1 MTKEIEVVKI
11 TSLQIYLIDGRVIA
25 LNEEM
30 LKSLNEVI
38 IRQSINQIAWNL
50 VRICKDKD
58 KNKFKEI
65 FVNHINSLLRNYL
78 LSNYEPEIPGSE
90 WEKVARYSVLL
101 LTQVDGNSM
110 ITQTN
115 EKATSNIVKVIISVK
130 SSILEGAVIKDA
142 VIQGRRLKFLYY
154 LGQFISYQYNV
165 EYGDC
170 LAVKDLNN
178 GFDEIEITRFLNE
191 KFRKEDIAETVR
203 ERFMNEIH
211 KLNVQL
217 YDELGVTVEFHRTVP
232 VSVVEKRRSIKTFE
246 IKDIEK

>member
-1 MTKEIEVVKI
+1 MAKKIEAVKI
-11 TSLQIYLIDGRVIA
+11 TSLQVYLIDGRVIVP
-25 LNEEM
+25 NEEVI
-30 LKSLNEVI
+30 KSLNDVVI
-38 IRQSINQIAWNL
+38 IKSVEQIARNL
-50 VRICKDKD
+50 VRAYENKD

-65 FVNHINSLLRNYL
+65 FINHINYWLKNYL
-78 LSNYEPEIPGSE
+78 LSNYEPQIPGLG

-101 LTQVDGNSM
+101 PTQVDGSFM

-165 EYGDC
+165 DGDC

-178 GFDEIEITRFLNE
+178 GFNEIEITRFLNE
-191 KFRKEDIAETVR
+191 KFRREDIAETVR

-217 YDELGVTVEFHRTVP
+217 FDELGVTVEFHRTVP

-246 IKDIEK
+246 TKDIEK

>member
-1 MTKEIEVVKI
+1 MTKKIEAVKI
-11 TSLQIYLIDGRVIA
+11 TSLQVTIKDGRVMFPS
-25 LNEEM
+25 EEM
-30 LKSLNEVI
+30 LKKLNDLI
-38 IRQSINQIAWNL
+38 IRNTIYQIARSL
-50 VRICKDKD
+50 VYICENKN

-78 LSNYEPEIPGSE
+78 LSNYESKIQGLKWEITP
-90 WEKVARYSVLL
+90 RYSALL
-101 LTQVDGNSM
+101 PTQVDGNFL

-115 EKATSNIVKVIISVK
+115 EKATSNISKVIVSLK
-130 SSILEGAVIKDA
+130 SYVLDGAVIKDA

-165 EYGDC
+165 EYGKC

-178 GFDEIEITRFLNE
+178 GFNEIEITRFLNE
-191 KFRKEDIAETVR
+191 KFRREDIAETVR
-203 ERFMNEIH
+203 ERFRNEIH
-211 KLNVQL
+211 KLNVQI

-232 VSVVEKRRSIKTFE
+232 VSIVEKRRSIKTFE

>member
-1 MTKEIEVVKI
+1 MAKEIETVKI
-11 TSLQIYLIDGRVIA
+11 TSLQVYLKDGKVIA

-30 LKSLNEVI
+30 IKSLNEVL
-38 IRQSINQIAWNL
+38 IRQSVDQIAWNL
-50 VRICKDKD
+50 VRIYKNKD

-65 FVNHINSLLRNYL
+65 FVNHINILLRGYL
-78 LSNYEPEIPGSE
+78 LSNYDPQVSG
-90 WEKVARYSVLL
+90 WENKARYSELL
-101 LTQVDGNSM
+101 PTQVDGDFL

-115 EKATSNIVKVIISVK
+115 EKATSNITKVVISVK
-130 SSILEGAVIKDA
+130 SYVLEGAVIKDA

-165 EYGDC
+165 DGDC

-191 KFRKEDIAETVR
+191 KFRREDIAETVR

-246 IKDIEK
+246 VKDIEK

>member
-1 MTKEIEVVKI
+1 MTKEIEAVKI
-11 TSLQIYLIDGRVIA
+11 TSLQIYLKDGKVIN
-25 LNEEM
+25 LDEEM
-30 LKSLNEVI
+30 IKSLNDVI
-38 IRQSINQIAWNL
+38 ICQSINQIARSL
-50 VRICKDKD
+50 VRVCEN
-58 KNKFKEI
+58 KNKNIFKEI

-78 LSNYEPEIPGSE
+78 LSNYEPRIPGLK
-90 WEKVARYSVLL
+90 WGNIMYSVLL
-101 LTQVDGNSM
+101 PTQVDGNFQL
-110 ITQTN
+110 TQTN

-130 SSILEGAVIKDA
+130 PSILEGAVIKEA

-170 LAVKDLNN
+170 LIVKDLNN
-178 GFDEIEITRFLNE
+178 GFNEIEITRFLNE
-191 KFRKEDIAETVR
+191 KFRREDIAETVR

>member
-1 MTKEIEVVKI
+1 MAKEIEAVKI
-11 TSLQIYLIDGRVIA
+11 TSLQIYLNDGKVIA

-30 LKSLNEVI
+30 IKSLNEVI
-38 IRQSINQIAWNL
+38 IRKSIYQIAWSL
-50 VRICKDKD
+50 VYVCENKN

-65 FVNHINSLLRNYL
+65 FVNHINSLLRDYL
-78 LSNYEPEIPGSE
+78 LSNYEPKIQGLKWEIIP
-90 WEKVARYSVLL
+90 RYSALL
-101 LTQVDGNSM
+101 PTQVNGDFL

-115 EKATSNIVKVIISVK
+115 EKATSNVIKVVISVK
-130 SSILEGAVIKDA
+130 SYILEGAVIKDA

-165 EYGDC
+165 EHGNC

-178 GFDEIEITRFLNE
+178 GFNEIEITRFLNE
-191 KFRKEDIAETVR
+191 KFRREDITETVR

-232 VSVVEKRRSIKTFE
+232 VSIVEKRRSIKTFE

>member
-1 MTKEIEVVKI
+1 MAKEIEAVKI
-11 TSLQIYLIDGRVIA
+11 TSLQVYLKDGKVIA

-30 LKSLNEVI
+30 IKSLNEVI
-38 IRQSINQIAWNL
+38 IRQSIDQIAWNL
-50 VRICKDKD
+50 VRIYKDKD

-78 LSNYEPEIPGSE
+78 LSNYEPQISGLE
-90 WEKVARYSVLL
+90 WEKVARYSGLL
-101 LTQVDGNSM
+101 PTQVDGYFQ
-110 ITQTN
+110 ITQIN
-115 EKATSNIVKVIISVK
+115 EKATSNISKVIISVK

-154 LGQFISYQYNV
+154 LGQFISYQYDV
-165 EYGDC
+165 EYGNC

-191 KFRKEDIAETVR
+191 KFRREDIAETVR

-232 VSVVEKRRSIKTFE
+232 VSIVEKRRSIKTFE

>member
-1 MTKEIEVVKI
+1 MAKEIEAVKI
-11 TSLQIYLIDGRVIA
+11 TSLHIYLNDGRVIA
-25 LNEEM
+25 PDERILE
-30 LKSLNEVI
+30 SLNEVI
-38 IRQSINQIAWNL
+38 IRQSVGQISWSL
-50 VRICKDKD
+50 VRLCNNKN

-65 FVNHINSLLRNYL
+65 FVNRINSLLRNYL
-78 LSNYEPEIPGSE
+78 LSNYEPQIPGLV
-90 WEKVARYSVLL
+90 WEKLARYSELL
-101 LTQVDGNSM
+101 PTQVDGSFM

-115 EKATSNIVKVIISVK
+115 EKATSNIIKVIIDLK
-130 SSILEGAVIKDA
+130 SYVLEGAVIKEA

-178 GFDEIEITRFLNE
+178 GFNEVEITRFLNE
-191 KFRKEDIAETVR
+191 KFRREDIAETVK

-232 VSVVEKRRSIKTFE
+232 VSIVEKKGSIKTFE

>member
-1 MTKEIEVVKI
+1 MAKEIEAVKI
-11 TSLQIYLIDGRVIA
+11 TLLQIYLIDGRVIA

-38 IRQSINQIAWNL
+38 IRQSINQIARSL
-50 VRICKDKD
+50 VRVCETKN

-65 FVNHINSLLRNYL
+65 FINHINYQLKNYL
-78 LSNYEPEIPGSE
+78 LSNYEPQIPGSE

-101 LTQVDGNSM
+101 PTQVDGNFM

-191 KFRKEDIAETVR
+191 KFRREDIAETVR

-217 YDELGVTVEFHRTVP
+217 FDELGVTVEFHRTCP
-232 VSVVEKRRSIKTFE
+232 VSVVEKRKSIKTFE

>member
-1 MTKEIEVVKI
+1 MAKKIEAVKI

-25 LNEEM
+25 LDEEM
-30 LKSLNEVI
+30 LKSLNEAI
-38 IRQSINQIAWNL
+38 ICQSVRQIAWSLKN
-50 VRICKDKD
+50 KD
-58 KNKFKEI
+58 KNIFKEI
-65 FVNHINSLLRNYL
+65 FVNHINYQLKNYL
-78 LSNYEPEIPGSE
+78 LSNYEPQIPESE

-101 LTQVDGNSM
+101 PTQVDGSFM

-165 EYGDC
+165 DGDC

-178 GFDEIEITRFLNE
+178 GFNEIEITRFLNE
-191 KFRKEDIAETVR
+191 KFRREDIAETVR

>member
-1 MTKEIEVVKI
+1 MAKEIEAVKI
-11 TSLQIYLIDGRVIA
+11 TSLHVYLNDGKVIA

-30 LKSLNEVI
+30 IKSLNEVI
-38 IRQSINQIAWNL
+38 IRKSIYQIAWSL
-50 VRICKDKD
+50 VYVCENK
-58 KNKFKEI
+58 KFKEI

-78 LSNYEPEIPGSE
+78 LSNYEPQIQGLKWEIIP
-90 WEKVARYSVLL
+90 RYSELL
-101 LTQVDGNSM
+101 PTQVDGDFL

-115 EKATSNIVKVIISVK
+115 EKATYNIIKVVISVK
-130 SSILEGAVIKDA
+130 SYVLEGAVIKDA

-165 EYGDC
+165 EHGNC
-170 LAVKDLNN
+170 LAVKDLIN
-178 GFDEIEITRFLNE
+178 GFNEIEITRFLNE
-191 KFRKEDIAETVR
+191 KFRREDIAETVR

>member
-1 MTKEIEVVKI
+1 MAKKIEAVKI

-25 LNEEM
+25 LDEEM
-30 LKSLNEVI
+30 LKSLNEAI
-38 IRQSINQIAWNL
+38 IYQSVRQIAWSLKN
-50 VRICKDKD
+50 KD
-58 KNKFKEI
+58 KNIFKEI
-65 FVNHINSLLRNYL
+65 FVNHINYQLKNYL
-78 LSNYEPEIPGSE
+78 LSNYEPQIPGSE

-101 LTQVDGNSM
+101 PTQVDGNFM

-115 EKATSNIVKVIISVK
+115 EKAVSNIVKVIISVK
-130 SSILEGAVIKDA
+130 SSILEGAVIRDA

-154 LGQFISYQYNV
+154 LGQFISYQYYV
-165 EYGDC
+165 DGDC

-178 GFDEIEITRFLNE
+178 GFNEIEITRFLNE
-191 KFRKEDIAETVR
+191 KFRREDIAETVK